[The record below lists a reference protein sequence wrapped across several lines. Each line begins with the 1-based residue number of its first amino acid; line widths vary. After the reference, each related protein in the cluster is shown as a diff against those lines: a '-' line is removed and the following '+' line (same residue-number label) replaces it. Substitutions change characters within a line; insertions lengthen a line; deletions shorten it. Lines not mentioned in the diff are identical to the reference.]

1 MDSRQEKERDTVAVS
16 NPTPRLA
23 STSCTEE
30 TCKCCSGK
38 LFWTFLKSFT
48 SEYSEQLPS
57 VSVFCTERFL
67 HWEIV
72 LDMSAESLYCANSL
86 SGGTILVLAGNLS
99 EWSKQRRGNRDCFP
113 CQIRTAACQGSK
125 HAIHVTF
132 CRISSS
138 EGLWPKVFDYM
149 ASGGDSFV
157 HVLLCIPQPFGKVPK
172 TLLSQLLLVV
182 NRVCLP
188 AVVCLHVK

>member
-1 MDSRQEKERDTVAVS
+1 MLFRQA
-16 NPTPRLA
+16 
-23 STSCTEE
+23 
-30 TCKCCSGK
+30 
-38 LFWTFLKSFT
+38 FLNFSQIVYQWILRAT
-48 SEYSEQLPS
+48 A
-57 VSVFCTERFL
+57 ERFCLL

-138 EGLWPKVFDYM
+138 EGLWPKVFHYM

-182 NRVCLP
+182 NRVCLS